1 MIDIYVNDI
10 KTSLKNK
17 CYFSALSLALTLPDI
32 CGMAEFPDK
41 TVSERYIGWYD
52 EHICITNFGNPYL
65 SGEIV
70 YNLRNTY
77 LHQGSANIDVSKVKA
92 EINQIDKFILYLG
105 DGSEIYEA
113 SLLMHTDKAAIM
125 TILVDITWL
134 CEILCEKALTYYEE
148 NKDKFRFDFNF
159 IQRGNLHES
168 LGQLQEAIIGE
179 LAGKHIVHSDTTV
192 DSSVCISE
200 SRHYTTGETSTRD
213 NKREQQI
220 RSFFGQNFKEKKYK
234 EKKEQIIQAVLTS
247 KTKMQLNNQL
257 QKLFLGADVKIILH
271 RLKPQIAD
279 LH

>member
-1 MIDIYVNDI
+1 
-10 KTSLKNK
+10 
-17 CYFSALSLALTLPDI
+17 
-32 CGMAEFPDK
+32 
-41 TVSERYIGWYD
+41 
-52 EHICITNFGNPYL
+52 
-65 SGEIV
+65 
-70 YNLRNTY
+70 
-77 LHQGSANIDVSKVKA
+77 QGSANINVSKVKA
-92 EINQIDKFILYLG
+92 EINQIDRFILYLG
-105 DGSEIYEA
+105 DGGEIYEA

-200 SRHYTTGETSTRD
+200 SKPYTAGETSTRD

-234 EKKEQIIQAVLTS
+234 EKKEQIIHAALTS

-257 QKLFLGADVKIILH
+257 QKLFVGADVKIILQ